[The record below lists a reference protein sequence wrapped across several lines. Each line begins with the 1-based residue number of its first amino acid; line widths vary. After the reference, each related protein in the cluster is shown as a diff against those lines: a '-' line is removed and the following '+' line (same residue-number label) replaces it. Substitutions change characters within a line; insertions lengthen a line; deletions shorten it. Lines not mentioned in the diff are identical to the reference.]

1 MHSVSKNAVCKECAS
16 SKEVQLGM
24 LGVQARVT
32 KQLKE
37 ARDQWRVAKEE
48 SQTLQR
54 QLAALTAQV
63 CLSFSLYLFRL

>member
-1 MHSVSKNAVCKECAS
+1 
-16 SKEVQLGM
+16 M
-24 LGVQARVT
+24 LGVQTRVT

-37 ARDQWRVAKEE
+37 ARDHWRVAKEE

-63 CLSFSLYLFRL
+63 CFSFSLYLFRLYLFSLYPFSLYNPAWAQV